1 MKSTAGQRVVQQL
14 AAAADV
20 VVENFL
26 PGAASKMNISYDRVR
41 ALNPRAVYVSI
52 SGYGSSG
59 PLANHPVN
67 PPPLP
72 PLPATPQS
80 RLLHPTPPHPD
91 MRVRR
96 ATISWRRQWVA
107 SCTSPAPPMVPPKKW
122 ESL

>member
-20 VVENFL
+20 IVENFL
-26 PGAASKMNISYDRVR
+26 PGAASKMNISYDHVR

-67 PPPLP
+67 PHPPP
-72 PLPATPQS
+72 PPSPQLHCPAYS
-80 RLLHPTPPHPD
+80 TPPPSHLD
-91 MRVRR
+91 MRVSR
-96 ATISWRRQWVA
+96 ATISWRRQ
-107 SCTSPAPPMVPPKKW
+107 
-122 ESL
+122 